1 MSPAPILSQERPSST
16 WGTCSQGGSGLVS
29 PLWVSLLYLLP
40 NFLAAAAPSNT
51 GAPLL
56 QASFSGP
63 PEAHS
68 TQLPSQVPSLCP
80 TVLLKGVLFIMI
92 QAGSLPGSL
101 GSRGTQTCGCSSQW
115 ECHPPPPQSAI
126 PRDLLKPFQRTLEA
140 PLIYPK
146 VRGV

>member
-68 TQLPSQVPSLCP
+68 TQLPSQ
-80 TVLLKGVLFIMI
+80 
-92 QAGSLPGSL
+92 L
-101 GSRGTQTCGCSSQW
+101 GSFTLPDSPLEGGSFYNDLGRLPPRLTWTKGHSDMRVQQSVGVPPSPTSLQFQGIYSSPSRGLLRPLSFTQ
-115 ECHPPPPQSAI
+115 
-126 PRDLLKPFQRTLEA
+126 R
-140 PLIYPK
+140 
-146 VRGV
+146 